1 MSEEETHDLIF
12 GENANTDSNNA
23 NNNRLN
29 EGLYIEFFGIKIY
42 RKPRAVKPELDPLEV
57 VRKLLEDFE
66 HEESINKSRRVVHLH
81 RIIENTHARRRLEK
95 WSLWVIAT
103 YLLVVLGIVLCTYAK
118 IPFLGLPFLNI
129 PDNIMVAILTTT
141 TANIIGLGLI
151 VLRGHFLA
159 KENDEL
165 HNSCE

>member
-1 MSEEETHDLIF
+1 MTMEEEQQEDPIF
-12 GENANTDSNNA
+12 GTSESGGSANDSVTSFS
-23 NNNRLN
+23 
-29 EGLYIEFFGIKIY
+29 FFGYSIRKTIKEA
-42 RKPRAVKPELDPLEV
+42 KPDLDPLEV

-66 HEESINKSRRVVHLH
+66 HTESIDKSHKVVHLH

-95 WSLWVIAT
+95 WSLRVIAA
-103 YLLVVLGIVLCTYAK
+103 YLMIVCLIVIFTYAQVPS
-118 IPFLGLPFLNI
+118 IGLPYLVI

-159 KENDEL
+159 KEHHHTDED
-165 HNSCE
+165 